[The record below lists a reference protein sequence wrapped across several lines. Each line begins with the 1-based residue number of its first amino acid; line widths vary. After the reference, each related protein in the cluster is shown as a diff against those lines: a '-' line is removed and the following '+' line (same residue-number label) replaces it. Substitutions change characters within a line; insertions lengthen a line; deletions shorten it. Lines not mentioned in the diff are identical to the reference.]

1 MHGGVLAATN
11 GRQSPMGLRPRTVC
25 GDVALVP
32 RNGDRKMNEQNAA
45 ETFTP
50 TTEQLLA
57 LLAMRMGELIES
69 NAELVEAIEALT
81 AAIEE

>member
-1 MHGGVLAATN
+1 
-11 GRQSPMGLRPRTVC
+11 
-25 GDVALVP
+25 
-32 RNGDRKMNEQNAA
+32 MNEQNAA